1 MFGDDYQLVI
11 TAQDGR
17 KQSSGRDLPSSPG
30 FQGFSGTFTPQTSK
44 ASSSGPLFSRSPVG
58 TVSGM
63 KTARVNGF
71 VGSPSAVAA
80 TGLEEVERGWT
91 EDDWV
96 SDARE
101 RAGESGDVADGVGD
115 WVD

>member
-1 MFGDDYQLVI
+1 
-11 TAQDGR
+11 
-17 KQSSGRDLPSSPG
+17 
-30 FQGFSGTFTPQTSK
+30 
-44 ASSSGPLFSRSPVG
+44 
-58 TVSGM
+58 M